1 MPLEVRRVF
10 TAHDENGESV
20 LPMDGEAS
28 NARFRQATGIHY
40 TLLWTTDSTPAN
52 ISGITDA
59 GRREI
64 GVAPP
69 QSGLVFRIIEFPTE
83 KEVGRALS
91 NEQMITEIG
100 LHVRRGGG
108 SELTFTKSG
117 ELGVTSKLLSAPVE

>member
-1 MPLEVRRVF
+1 MPLKVRRVV

-28 NARFRQATGIHY
+28 NVRFRQATGIHF

-52 ISGITDA
+52 ISGITDE

-69 QSGLVFRIIEFPTE
+69 QSGSVFRIVEFPTGE
-83 KEVGRALS
+83 EVGRALS
-91 NEQMITEIG
+91 NEQPITEMG
-100 LHVRRGGG
+100 LHIRRGSG
-108 SELTFTKSG
+108 SELTCTKAENWGSHQ
-117 ELGVTSKLLSAPVE
+117 SY